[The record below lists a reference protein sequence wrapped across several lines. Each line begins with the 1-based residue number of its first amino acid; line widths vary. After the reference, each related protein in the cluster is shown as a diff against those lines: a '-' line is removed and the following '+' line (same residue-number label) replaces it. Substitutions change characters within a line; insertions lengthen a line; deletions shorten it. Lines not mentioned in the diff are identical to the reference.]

1 MEVSQHRTFA
11 ESHGTRPMKWLSEAA
26 ASTWPSDLHVNQYK
40 LFLESA
46 ASYLWGEVLNSGEKT
61 P

>member
-1 MEVSQHRTFA
+1 
-11 ESHGTRPMKWLSEAA
+11 MKWLSEAA